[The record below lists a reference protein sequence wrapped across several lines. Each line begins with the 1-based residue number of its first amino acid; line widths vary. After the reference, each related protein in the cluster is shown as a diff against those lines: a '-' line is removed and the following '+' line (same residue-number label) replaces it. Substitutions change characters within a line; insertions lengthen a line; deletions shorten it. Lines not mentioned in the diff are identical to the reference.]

1 MLNDQSTEITFQKTK
16 SITNY
21 NQVYN
26 RRINYGSIRLKTPR
40 NESTQNLLFVKDEYI
55 NLLNCLIASHA
66 IIAL

>member
-26 RRINYGSIRLKTPR
+26 TRINIWEYKT
-40 NESTQNLLFVKDEYI
+40 EDSKK
-55 NLLNCLIASHA
+55 
-66 IIAL
+66 